1 VQRRILVVDDDPDTR
16 NLLQMVLELEGYA
29 VDTAANGLDAL
40 QRARQIRPD
49 VIILDLMM
57 PLMDGCGFR
66 AAQMQDPRLANVPV
80 VLTSASAT
88 LERDTSG
95 LSFSASFAKPL
106 ELDMFSRT
114 VRELCRKGRAA

>member
-1 VQRRILVVDDDPDTR
+1 LQRRILVVDDDPDTR
-16 NLLQMVLELEGYA
+16 HLLQLVLELEGYA

-40 QRARQIRPD
+40 HRARQIRPD
-49 VIILDLMM
+49 VIVLDLMM

-66 AAQMQDPRLANVPV
+66 AAQLQDPRLAGVPV

-88 LERDTSG
+88 IDRDTNG
-95 LSFSASFAKPL
+95 LTFSALFPKPL

-114 VRELCRKGRAA
+114 VRELCRAGRAA

>member
-16 NLLQMVLELEGYA
+16 NLLQLVLELEGYA

-40 QRARQIRPD
+40 QRARQVRPD
-49 VIILDLMM
+49 VIVLDLMM

-66 AAQMQDPRLANVPV
+66 AAQLKDPRLAGVPV

-88 LERDTSG
+88 LERDTGG
-95 LSFSASFAKPL
+95 LTFSALFAKPL

-114 VRELCRKGRAA
+114 VRELCLRGRAA